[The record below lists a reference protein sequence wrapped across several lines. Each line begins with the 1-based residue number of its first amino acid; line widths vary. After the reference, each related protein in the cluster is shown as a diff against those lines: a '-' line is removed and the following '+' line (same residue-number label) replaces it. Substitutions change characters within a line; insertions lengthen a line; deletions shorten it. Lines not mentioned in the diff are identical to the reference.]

1 VPVVEAVLSPVA
13 VEPPRLKAGW
23 VLVAGVVVVVPEP
36 GGLKALPPRR
46 VLDGAGDDVEVSLGL
61 GARPENRLLPIVS
74 VNTRIYP
81 VSGESV
87 TCWGGACRGTRRR
100 RRRDE
105 DYES

>member
-1 VPVVEAVLSPVA
+1 MPVVEAGLSPVE

-61 GARPENRLLPIVS
+61 GARPENRLLPEVRFRPEC
-74 VNTRIYP
+74 VCEWRMFHLL
-81 VSGESV
+81 GR
-87 TCWGGACRGTRRR
+87 CL
-100 RRRDE
+100 
-105 DYES
+105 